1 MNVCRVLVTFVN
13 VLQCKKEHALVDN
26 YVYLFRCNHV
36 KGCFIETSK
45 EAFATDD
52 PFKGKRVEHF
62 LSDNLYAAARRE
74 TKFRC
79 CSDALHSSESVNSSQ
94 QHEQGETHE
103 YEEVAAG
110 VRNSELSN
118 MSDQDVGS
126 SSSMTGSGICGTDSD
141 GYLNPYLTP
150 QSMPITFEHGPY
162 SDLSNTATSVL
173 HVLESQVF
181 FKSQK

>member
-1 MNVCRVLVTFVN
+1 MILLIACVFTSLTGNSNINIFFRSTEGNITGIMLLLCVLVICIC
-13 VLQCKKEHALVDN
+13 CKYKVS
-26 YVYLFRCNHV
+26 CQ
-36 KGCFIETSK
+36 
-45 EAFATDD
+45 
-52 PFKGKRVEHF
+52 KR
-62 LSDNLYAAARRE
+62 NQ
-74 TKFRC
+74 FRC

-94 QHEQGETHE
+94 QDEQGETHE
-103 YEEVAAG
+103 YEEVVAG

-141 GYLNPYLTP
+141 GYLNPYHTP
-150 QSMPITFEHGPY
+150 QSIPITFEHGPY
-162 SDLSNTATSVL
+162 SDISNTATSVL

>member
-1 MNVCRVLVTFVN
+1 MVTLHQMINLANNAKTVFMDSHVAINVDAKIL
-13 VLQCKKEHALVDN
+13 K
-26 YVYLFRCNHV
+26 
-36 KGCFIETSK
+36 ETSR

-62 LSDNLYAAARRE
+62 LSDNLYAAA
-74 TKFRC
+74 RC

-141 GYLNPYLTP
+141 GYLNPYHTL
-150 QSMPITFEHGPY
+150 QSIPITFEHGPY
-162 SDLSNTATSVL
+162 SDLSNTTTSVL
-173 HVLESQVF
+173 HVLESQ
-181 FKSQK
+181 